1 MFYDNISWLGIYIMS
16 EINTEY
22 LNRCLETLKKSYEMI
37 KSVPENSIEYE
48 MYRNS
53 LVKSF
58 EMTLE
63 QSGKL
68 LKKKLIPYFATK
80 RIVDTLSFKDIFRN
94 ANKYSLLNENS
105 VVRWFKYRDNR
116 NNTAHDYG
124 KIFAEQTLSL
134 IEDFIKDTEELKK
147 VIDND

>member
-1 MFYDNISWLGIYIMS
+1 MS
-16 EINTEY
+16 EISTEY
-22 LNRCLETLKKSYEMI
+22 LSRCLEILKKSYEMI
-37 KSVPENSIEYE
+37 QSVSENSIEYE
-48 MYRNS
+48 IYRNS

-58 EMTLE
+58 EIILE

-68 LKKKLIPYFATK
+68 LKKKLVPYFATK
-80 RIVDTLSFKDIFRN
+80 KSVDTLSFKDIFRN
-94 ANKYSLLNENS
+94 AHKHLLLDENA
-105 VVRWFKYRDNR
+105 VNRWFKYRDNR

>member
-1 MFYDNISWLGIYIMS
+1 MS

-22 LNRCLETLKKSYEMI
+22 LQRCLDTLKKSYEMI
-37 KSVPENSIEYE
+37 KSVQENTIEYE

-53 LVKSF
+53 LVKGF

-68 LKKKLIPYFATK
+68 LKKKLNPYFASK
-80 RIVDTLSFKDIFRN
+80 KAVDNLSFKDIFRN
-94 ANKYSLLNENS
+94 ASKHGLLNETSLNN
-105 VVRWFKYRDNR
+105 WFKYRDNR

-124 KIFAEQTLSL
+124 QAFAEQTLTL
-134 IEDFIKDTEELKK
+134 IEDFINEVEELKK
-147 VIDND
+147 IIDNE

>member
-1 MFYDNISWLGIYIMS
+1 MTQ
-16 EINTEY
+16 INTEF
-22 LNRCLETLKKSYEMI
+22 LQKCIDTLKKSYVMI
-37 KSVPENSIEYE
+37 KATKEGTIDYE

-58 EMTLE
+58 EITLE

-80 RIVDTLSFKDIFRN
+80 KAVDMLSFKDIFRQ
-94 ANKYSLLNENS
+94 AHKFSLLTEQE
-105 VVRWFKYRDNR
+105 VERWFKYRDNR

-124 KIFAEQTLSL
+124 VAFAQETLSL
-134 IEDFIKDTEELKK
+134 IDKFLSDVEKLK
-147 VIDND
+147 IIIENE